1 MIKSMTGYGKANG
14 NFNEKSITVE
24 IRSVNSKQLDINSRI
39 PYIYK
44 EKEIE
49 MRNEIARIAE
59 RGKIDFFITIE
70 QNAPDKPVKIN
81 NNLLKNYFNQIKV
94 AAKELKIPVTE
105 QSLIAALRLPEIL
118 KTEITELTEL
128 EWKVLLKCLKDSLSL
143 FDKFRKQE
151 GHALEKDLLNR
162 LELIL
167 RYLSELKQFE
177 ISRIDRIK
185 ERLQKNLNEFIP
197 AGNIDNNRF
206 EQEVIYFL
214 EKLDFTE
221 EKIRLKNHCD
231 YFLKTMNQ
239 EDSQGRK
246 LSFIVQEMGRE
257 INTIGSKA
265 NDSEIQKFV
274 VMMKDELEKI
284 KEQTLNV
291 L

>member
-1 MIKSMTGYGKANG
+1 MIKSMTGYGKASG
-14 NFNEKSITVE
+14 NFEDKSITVE
-24 IRSVNSKQLDINSRI
+24 IRAVNSKQLDINSRI

-49 MRNEIARIAE
+49 MRNEIGRIAE
-59 RGKIDFFITIE
+59 RGKIDFVINIE

-81 NNLLKNYFNQIKV
+81 NSLLKDYFNQIKV
-94 AAKELKIPVTE
+94 AANELKIPVTE
-105 QSLIAALRLPEIL
+105 QSLIAALRLPETL
-118 KTEITELTEL
+118 KTEINELTDS
-128 EWKVLLKCLKDSLSL
+128 EWKVLLKCLHDSLSL
-143 FDKFRKQE
+143 FDEFRKQE
-151 GHALEKDLLNR
+151 GLALEKDLLNR

-177 ISRIDRIK
+177 SLRIERIK

-197 AGNIDNNRF
+197 AGSIDNNRF

-231 YFLKTMNQ
+231 YFLKTIKQ

-257 INTIGSKA
+257 INTLGSKA
-265 NDSEIQKFV
+265 NDSDIQKIV

-284 KEQTLNV
+284 KEQLLNI

>member
-1 MIKSMTGYGKANG
+1 MIKSMTGYGKASG

-24 IRSVNSKQLDINSRI
+24 IRSVNSKQIDINSRI

-49 MRNEIARIAE
+49 IRNEITRIAE
-59 RGKIDFFITIE
+59 RGKIDLFITIE

-81 NNLLKNYFNQIKV
+81 NNLLKDYFNQIKV
-94 AAKELKIPVTE
+94 AAKDLKIPVTE

-118 KTEITELTEL
+118 KTEITELTEP
-128 EWKVLLKCLKDSLSL
+128 EWKVLFKCLKDSLSL
-143 FDKFRKQE
+143 FDNFRKQE
-151 GHALEKDLLNR
+151 GLALEKDLLTR

-177 ISRIDRIK
+177 TFRIDRIK

-231 YFLKTMNQ
+231 YFLKTINQ

-284 KEQTLNV
+284 KEQLSNI